1 MVRKVSMEEPVR
13 VIRGT
18 LVLMNVQERRLQERK
33 PQYQVHQDGDARPHT
48 LIVAPAKSD
57 QLFD

>member
-1 MVRKVSMEEPVR
+1 MEEPVR